1 MSISEDCHVAALLAM
16 TCGDFGMHYVIARS
30 PKDDV
35 VTEQKLV
42 GMHYVIARS
51 PKDDVA
57 ICNNK
62 NEHI

>member
-1 MSISEDCHVAALLAM
+1 M
-16 TCGDFGMHYVIARS
+16 TCGDFGVHYVIARS
-30 PKDDV
+30 PKDDMCDFGV
-35 VTEQKLV
+35 
-42 GMHYVIARS
+42 HYVIARS